1 MGSNHLTSEDEETL
15 VLRALLGDLKAF
27 DALVSRF
34 RRAIILVAEQTLGSR
49 EAAEDVAQEVF
60 LLAFKALP
68 QLQDPAKFSSWL
80 YAITRHRARRVAMQ
94 ASRSQATEPSQL
106 DRLILTHSQT
116 LSMHPAEEVARRSER
131 AFVPEVLAKLP
142 PEYQIVLQL
151 RYYEEWPVAQIAEF
165 LLLPITTVKWRLHQG
180 RSQVRR
186 YLTAQQEREKN
197 EQKQH
202 GKNRSAPYSASL
214 A

>member
-1 MGSNHLTSEDEETL
+1 MRTHHITGEAEETL
-15 VLRALLGDLKAF
+15 VIQALLGDLAAF
-27 DALVSRF
+27 DTLVRRF
-34 RRAIILVAEQTLGSR
+34 RRAVILVAEQNLGSR

-106 DRLILTHSQT
+106 DRLILTHSQA
-116 LSMHPAEEVARRSER
+116 LSLHPAEEVARRSER
-131 AFVPEVLAKLP
+131 AFVPEILARLP
-142 PEYQIVLQL
+142 SEYRIVLQL

-180 RSQVRR
+180 RCQMRR
-186 YLTAQQEREKN
+186 YLTTHQERED
-197 EQKQH
+197 H
-202 GKNRSAPYSASL
+202 GQRRKNRLAAHTASV